1 MSDFF
6 YQCPVFK
13 RGFGRFCIRQPF
25 GHICKV
31 FNYKLCLISERRF
44 VSLWF
49 MYVIHMWTDDWHLVP
64 KPARIALRM
73 LRCPCPF
80 WLKHGRSERIFSEGC
95 LGFQSFKIMQH
106 ECFLIKELEAIIV
119 LHATKSN
126 IKKEENCWMC
136 QPAFMFYEQT
146 M

>member
-1 MSDFF
+1 MPYFR
-6 YQCPVFK
+6 K
-13 RGFGRFCIRQPF
+13 M
-25 GHICKV
+25 IC
-31 FNYKLCLISERRF
+31 FPLI
-44 VSLWF
+44 
-49 MYVIHMWTDDWHLVP
+49 YVCNPHVNGWLTLGP

-73 LRCPCPF
+73 LRWSPCPF

-126 IKKEENCWMC
+126 IKKKIVECVNRHLCSTNKQCKNHLPHWYYSRTHWYYSRTC
-136 QPAFMFYEQT
+136 
-146 M
+146 